1 MMMEHI
7 PVVVQVV
14 PGEAYCVYAYFDD
27 GSVHLY
33 DVAPLIQQGTVFE
46 PLADVSVFKKSLT
59 VMNRTL
65 SFDIAGNRNPYDCID
80 IDPETVYRGKA
91 VADPL
96 EATA

>member
-33 DVAPLIQQGTVFE
+33 DVAPLIKQGTVFE
-46 PLADVSVFKKSLT
+46 PLADVAVFRKSLT

-65 SFDIAGNRNPYDCID
+65 AFDIAGNRNPYDCID
-80 IDPETVYRGKA
+80 IDPETVYGGKA

-96 EATA
+96 EAIA